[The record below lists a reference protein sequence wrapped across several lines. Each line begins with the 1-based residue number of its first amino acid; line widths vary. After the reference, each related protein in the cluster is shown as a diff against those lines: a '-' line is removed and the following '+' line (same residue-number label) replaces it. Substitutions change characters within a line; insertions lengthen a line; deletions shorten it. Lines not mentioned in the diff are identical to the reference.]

1 MAKAKKLPLPGK
13 SESAAP
19 SAALE
24 APKFKWTIV
33 YQIAGVA
40 VVMWALAILLIPYV
54 GYWGVGA
61 MGVATAALIGFG
73 IWLWNMMK
81 KQGRLAQLLN
91 QAGTTEEG
99 RQAAIEQLAAE
110 DKGDGMNAMARA
122 QLVAR
127 DDPKEA
133 IKIMEAINIEKAQAL
148 IQDDIRANL
157 AYLYL
162 ATGRVKDS
170 RPVTDKIKYEAGP
183 TAKQKAMYAA
193 VVAESKAR
201 TGDAA
206 DAKRIIDA
214 VNILDAEIAELLP
227 IVHRAQVFTYLG
239 TKNRGLAKRA
249 MTALVLID
257 PNHLAPFM
265 MARAVTPEQIDM
277 QKMAKEVLTEAN
289 YQTRPKTK
297 MIRQ

>member
-13 SESAAP
+13 SDSAA
-19 SAALE
+19 SGQALE
-24 APKFKWTIV
+24 APKFKWNVV
-33 YQIAGVA
+33 YMIAGVVA
-40 VVMWALAILLIPYV
+40 VLWVFAVLLIPYV
-54 GYWGVGA
+54 GYWGL
-61 MGVATAALIGFG
+61 GVTGIGTAAVIGFG
-73 IWLWNMMK
+73 IWLWNMIR
-81 KQGRLAQLLN
+81 KQGRLAELLN

-99 RQAAIEQLAAE
+99 RQAAIMQLAAE

-133 IKIMEAINIEKAQAL
+133 IKIMEAINIDKAQAL

-162 ATGRVKDS
+162 ATGRVKDA

-201 TGDAA
+201 TGDPQ

-214 VNILDAEIAELLP
+214 VNIADAEIAELLP
-227 IVHRAQVFTYLG
+227 MIHRAQVFTYLG

-257 PNHLAPFM
+257 PNHLATFM
-265 MARAVTPEQIDM
+265 MARAITPEQIEM

-297 MIRQ
+297 MVRQ